1 MRVLEASFAG
11 QGLRLAIVQARW
23 NEQAGHLLLEGARD
37 ALTRHGVE
45 SLDLVKVPGCY
56 EIPLTAQVLC
66 RSGRYDAL
74 VALGVLI
81 RGGTAHFDLIASQ
94 VSQGIAAVSRETGV
108 PIAFGILTCETM
120 EQALDR
126 SGGKAGNKGFEAAM
140 AAIEMGNL
148 LRLVR

>member
-1 MRVLEASFAG
+1 MRVLEGSFAG
-11 QGLRLAIVQARW
+11 QGLNLAIVQARW

-37 ALTRHGVE
+37 AFNRHGVE

-108 PIAFGILTCETM
+108 PIAFGVLTCETM

-140 AAIEMGNL
+140 AAIEMVNL

>member
-81 RGGTAHFDLIASQ
+81 RGGTVHFDLIASQ
-94 VSQGIAAVSRETGV
+94 VSQGIAAASRETGV